1 MYEGTTLGKAVDG
14 GTVEDVVFVLQP
26 VLIRDG

>member
-14 GTVEDVVFVLQP
+14 GTAEDVVLVLHP
-26 VLIRDG
+26 VIIRDG